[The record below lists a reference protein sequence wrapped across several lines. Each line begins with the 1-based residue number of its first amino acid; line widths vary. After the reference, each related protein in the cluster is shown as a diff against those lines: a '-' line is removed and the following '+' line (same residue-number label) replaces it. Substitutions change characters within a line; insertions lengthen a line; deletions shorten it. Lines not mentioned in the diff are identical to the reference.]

1 MYACMQYWAKYLS
14 WSIGYLFKICVQDQS
29 CRTGYKLQLSLLKV
43 QSAPSSFLWFKE
55 PVKFSAFSVL
65 DLYLM
70 QQVLKKTAR
79 SESDNK
85 DCETS

>member
-1 MYACMQYWAKYLS
+1 MQYWAKHLS
-14 WSIGYLFKICVQDQS
+14 WSIGYLFKICVKDQS
-29 CRTGYKLQLSLLKV
+29 CRTTGYKLQLSPMKV

-65 DLYLM
+65 DWYLM
-70 QQVLKKTAR
+70 QQVLKETVCR
-79 SESDNK
+79 ESDNK

>member
-1 MYACMQYWAKYLS
+1 MYACMQYWAKHLS

-29 CRTGYKLQLSLLKV
+29 CRTTGHKQQLSPLKV
-43 QSAPSSFLWFKE
+43 QSAPVSFLWFKE
-55 PVKFSAFSVL
+55 PVKFSVL

-79 SESDNK
+79 SERDNK

>member
-1 MYACMQYWAKYLS
+1 M
-14 WSIGYLFKICVQDQS
+14 
-29 CRTGYKLQLSLLKV
+29 
-43 QSAPSSFLWFKE
+43 QSAPVSFLWFKE

-79 SESDNK
+79 SERDNN